1 MGAAMTDL
9 EKVGLALRRAAA
21 RYRCAGTHDFD
32 LIGDA
37 FATLADEVSKI
48 PVLRCIE
55 DHEGQP

>member
-1 MGAAMTDL
+1 MTDL

-21 RYRCAGTHDFD
+21 RYRCVGTHDFD

-37 FATLADEVSKI
+37 FATLAEDVSTI